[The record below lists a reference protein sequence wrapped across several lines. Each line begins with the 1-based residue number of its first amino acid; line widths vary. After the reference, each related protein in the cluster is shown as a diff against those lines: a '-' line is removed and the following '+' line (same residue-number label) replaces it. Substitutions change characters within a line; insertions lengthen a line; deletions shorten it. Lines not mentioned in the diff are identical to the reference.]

1 MKWKDALIV
10 SVCIFI
16 IAGMLALLLILN
28 KGHIG
33 SKNLVNTSTV
43 EENEETVKPRL
54 EISVEKEYLSSVSEE
69 EAKLTAVIDGENI
82 TEGVE
87 YTSSNKDVIKIED
100 GKVIA
105 VNDGKAT
112 ITGLYDGTTDSVE
125 VRVITPI
132 KSITFTSTSSSI
144 RVGKELQMKLQATPT
159 DACIDTLKYTSSNE
173 EIATVNANG
182 IVTGISK
189 GNVTITVK
197 DEYTGIEKSVKLVI
211 K

>member
-1 MKWKDALIV
+1 MKWKNALIV

-16 IAGMLALLLILN
+16 NVGMLSLLLILN

-43 EENEETVKPRL
+43 EENEETVKPKL

-69 EAKLTAVIDGENI
+69 EAKLTAIIDEEKI